1 MLYKKGEILNRYC
14 DRREA
19 GKILAQALQNFKNQT
34 NTIVLA
40 LPRGGVP
47 VAFEI
52 AQELSQPLDI
62 IIVRKLGVPGHEEL
76 AMGAIAMDGTVVFN
90 SDIVGQLDISSVQ
103 IKKIIDKE
111 IQEIARRNLQ
121 YRKNSSMIN
130 VTGKTVILVDDG
142 IATGATMRA
151 AVTAINK
158 QHPLDLIIAVP
169 VADPEICRSLEK
181 DAKII
186 CPLMPESLLAVGN
199 WYVDFRQTSDEEVI
213 TLLQENLGKQ

>member
-1 MLYKKGEILNRYC
+1 VLYKKGEILNRYC